1 MKIIS
6 NSNLDPETLTRLKAH
21 VYDIVGCCQEVHREL
36 GPWLNEYM
44 YQEALKVSFEE
55 KQVSFEK
62 EHYFQVSYHGHPL
75 SHKHFMDFFC
85 KGNVVLECKA
95 ISALG
100 NEQRQQLW
108 NYMRLTNTPIGIL
121 YNFAPV
127 KDQCEKYF
135 YDAET
140 KSITAF

>member
-6 NSNLDPETLTRLKAH
+6 SSKLDPETLTRLKAH

-62 EHYFQVSYHGHPL
+62 EHYFQISSV
-75 SHKHFMDFFC
+75 
-85 KGNVVLECKA
+85 KA
-95 ISALG
+95 MSC
-100 NEQRQQLW
+100 W
-108 NYMRLTNTPIGIL
+108 NAKPSLHWGTNNANNYGTTC
-121 YNFAPV
+121 A
-127 KDQCEKYF
+127 
-135 YDAET
+135 
-140 KSITAF
+140 